1 MTTPDDVLG
10 DTVLSAPAPLLGPP
24 PSDAPTGPVQPEPEA
39 HQPESPPEELTV
51 KEFDPKWRDAFYG
64 LAYLGRLNDE
74 FTVWGHRFRIATP
87 SQLERME
94 IGLIH
99 APFANTI
106 TTEVVFETC
115 LVAAYLRQIDGQD
128 LPKPI
133 SPTPTDSALTDRFR
147 WVAENLNRQVINAIY
162 NRCLVLDEQ
171 VDKVLDVM
179 GEASG

>member
-10 DTVLSAPAPLLGPP
+10 DTALSAPAPLLGPP
-24 PSDAPTGPVQPEPEA
+24 PTGAQTGPVQPPEST
-39 HQPESPPEELTV
+39 PESSPPEEMTA

-64 LAYLGRLNDE
+64 LAYLGRLTDE
-74 FTVWGHRFRIATP
+74 FTVWGHHFRIATP

-106 TTEVVFETC
+106 TTEVVFETA
-115 LVAAYLRQIDGQD
+115 LVAAYLQQIDGTD

-133 SPTPTDSALTDRFR
+133 SPTPKDSALTDRFR
-147 WVAENLNRQVINAIY
+147 WVAENIHRSVINAIY
-162 NRCLVLDEQ
+162 NRCLVLDEKVDQ
-171 VDKVLDVM
+171 VLEAM